1 MSARPTKTVASTRV
15 EMSEVM
21 TPGHANFLGKVF
33 GGSILSLLDLCAY
46 TTASRFAENVCVT
59 ASFDRVDFHEP
70 IEVGEFVTFVG
81 TVTYAG
87 RTSVEVTIEVFAEDI
102 LRRTRRHT
110 NTARVTMVALKD
122 NRPCPVP
129 GLAFESPAEKV
140 KFLEGR
146 LRRELRAAHSTE
158 FDSLAQMFRE
168 ADEATLD
175 RLMSEPSLVGA
186 KQVL

>member
-1 MSARPTKTVASTRV
+1 
-15 EMSEVM
+15 MSEVM

-33 GGSILSLLDLCAY
+33 GGSILSFLDLCAY

-70 IEVGEFVTFVG
+70 IEVGEFVTFIG
-81 TVTYAG
+81 AVTYAG

-110 NTARVTMVALKD
+110 NTARVTMVAIKD
-122 NRPCPVP
+122 NRPCAVP
-129 GLAFESPAEKV
+129 RLEFETREEKV
-140 KFLEGR
+140 RFLEGR
-146 LRRELRAAHSTE
+146 LRRELKAAHATE
-158 FDSLAQMFRE
+158 FDSAATVFRDAE
-168 ADEATLD
+168 DASLD
-175 RLMSEPSLVGA
+175 RLMAEPSLVAA

>member
-1 MSARPTKTVASTRV
+1 
-15 EMSEVM
+15 MSEVM

-87 RTSVEVTIEVFAEDI
+87 RTSVEVTIEVYAEDI

-110 NTARVTMVALKD
+110 NTARVTMVAIKD

-129 GLAFESPAEKV
+129 ALAFESREEKV
-140 KFLEGR
+140 RFLEGR

-158 FDSLAQMFRE
+158 FDAVATLFRD
-168 ADEATLD
+168 AGDATLD
-175 RLMSEPSLVGA
+175 RLMAEPSLVAA